1 MDAAEWDERYRE
13 SHRHWPVTPN
23 LFVSD
28 RLRHTTPGRGLD
40 LGAGEGRNAI
50 WLASLGWEM
59 TAVDFSSVAIEKG
72 AAESDSV
79 EFVVA
84 DVREWEPE
92 ERYDLILVAYIHL
105 QPPDFEKL
113 VRRAREWLEP
123 DGELFLIGH
132 DTSNL
137 DEGWGGPQY
146 PEVLWDVG
154 AILGW
159 LDGLSIVEAEVVRRP
174 VETDE
179 GRRYA
184 RDTLVRARL
193 GALSV

>member
-1 MDAAEWDERYRE
+1 
-13 SHRHWPVTPN
+13 
-23 LFVSD
+23 
-28 RLRHTTPGRGLD
+28 
-40 LGAGEGRNAI
+40 
-50 WLASLGWEM
+50 
-59 TAVDFSSVAIEKG
+59 
-72 AAESDSV
+72 
-79 EFVVA
+79 VVA

-123 DGELFLIGH
+123 NGELFLIGH